1 MRPVEQSNLRPAS
14 RESESRSAPGYFS
27 QATFAL
33 SLIAGLLLGISI
45 TRVQGPLP
53 RGQAEPW
60 QLRAED
66 RQHYMIAIALE
77 QAHSGDTQQA
87 LRKLIALR
95 PAQDPWGA
103 LAAGACELG
112 SRGYLRSPS
121 GIRALRSAVR
131 LYSSQERAG
140 CAEQLLPADAADA
153 TEATSA
159 APGDH
164 SASIGDDARPT
175 PLPTKRPLRQTYM
188 ATPTRRPAA
197 RDAEARSFGVL
208 SVRSFCDLARP
219 AIIEV
224 HVVDYIGRGI
234 PGQPIRVR
242 WGNNE
247 DLFFSGLK
255 VEYGDSY
262 ADFQME
268 ENVDYA
274 IEMTGARDPTT
285 SSLSTGDCYTDNR
298 RGLKSYRVT
307 FVER

>member
-1 MRPVEQSNLRPAS
+1 MNQSNLRPAPRAS
-14 RESESRSAPGYFS
+14 DAMAEFGYFS
-27 QATFAL
+27 QAAFAL

-45 TRVQGPLP
+45 TRIQGPLP
-53 RGQAEPW
+53 EAKAEPW

-66 RQHYMIAIALE
+66 RNHYMIAIALE
-77 QAHSGDTQQA
+77 HEHSGDMQQA
-87 LRKLIALR
+87 LGKLIALR
-95 PAQDPWGA
+95 PLQDPWDA

-121 GIRALRSAVR
+121 GIRALRSAVT
-131 LYSSQERAG
+131 LYTAQGRAG
-140 CAEQLLPADAADA
+140 CAEQLLPAEAAETA
-153 TEATSA
+153 EAVDE
-159 APGDH
+159 APGH
-164 SASIGDDARPT
+164 QPAQASDDPRPT
-175 PLPTKRPLRQTYM
+175 LLPTKPPLQQTYL
-188 ATPTRRPAA
+188 ATPTRRP
-197 RDAEARSFGVL
+197 DAPGAEERSFGVL

-219 AIIEV
+219 ALIET

-242 WGNNE
+242 WGNQE

-255 VEYGDSY
+255 VERGDSY

-268 ENVDYA
+268 EDVDYT
-274 IEMTGARDPTT
+274 IEMAGARDSSA